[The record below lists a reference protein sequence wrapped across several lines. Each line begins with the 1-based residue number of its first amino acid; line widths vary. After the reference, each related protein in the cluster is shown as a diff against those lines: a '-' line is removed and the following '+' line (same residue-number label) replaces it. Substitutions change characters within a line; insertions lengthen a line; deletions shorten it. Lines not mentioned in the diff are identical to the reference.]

1 MLVLSRKTN
10 ELLHIGDDIVIKVL
24 WTTRGRVRL
33 GWSEPRGT
41 RSTHSEITVESSQ
54 PGPRLQPCDSIQVTH
69 SLLPAGIPVGTALE
83 NEGLPL
89 SFAYVRRVAVMID
102 DKDDVQYA

>member
-33 GWSEPRGT
+33 GVEAPRAVPVRRSQVTVENRPPGPQLQLAT
-41 RSTHSEITVESSQ
+41 RS
-54 PGPRLQPCDSIQVTH
+54 DVTH
-69 SLLPAGIPVGTALE
+69 PPLPAGIPVGD
-83 NEGLPL
+83 GFGKQR
-89 SFAYVRRVAVMID
+89 FAVIIRICTPCCRHDRR
-102 DKDDVQYA
+102 